1 MAINEETVKHVAKL
15 AKLEFKDD
23 EIHDFTKEMDDI
35 IEMVEKLENLD
46 TKGVHGTYH
55 GNTNESVVRED
66 KAEKGMDRN
75 ELFKNVKSEKD
86 GFIEVPAILDN
97 GESGA

>member
-15 AKLEFKDD
+15 AKLKFEED
-23 EIHDFTKEMDDI
+23 EIHDFTEEMDQI

-46 TKGVHGTYH
+46 TEGIEGTYH
-55 GNTNESVVRED
+55 GNQNTSVLRKDEAEEGTNRE
-66 KAEKGMDRN
+66 
-75 ELFKNVKSEKD
+75 ELFKNVKSEKN
-86 GFIEVPAILDN
+86 GSIEVPAILDN

>member
-1 MAINEETVKHVAKL
+1 MAINEDTVKHVAKL
-15 AKLEFKDD
+15 AKLKFEED

-35 IEMVEKLENLD
+35 IEMVEKLENLN
-46 TKGVHGTYH
+46 TEGVEGTYH
-55 GNTNESVVRED
+55 GNENSSVLRKDE
-66 KAEKGMDRN
+66 AEKGMDRN
-75 ELFKNVKSEKD
+75 ELFQNVKSEKD

>member
-1 MAINEETVKHVAKL
+1 MAINEDTVKYVAKL
-15 AKLEFKDD
+15 SKLKFEEN

-46 TKGVHGTYH
+46 TEGVEGTYH
-55 GNTNESVVRED
+55 GNEKTSVLRKDESEQGTNRED
-66 KAEKGMDRN
+66 
-75 ELFKNVKSEKD
+75 LFKNVKSEKD
-86 GFIEVPAILDN
+86 GYIEVPAILDN

>member
-15 AKLEFKDD
+15 AKLKFEED
-23 EIHDFTKEMDDI
+23 EIHDFTDEMDQI

-46 TKGVHGTYH
+46 TEGVEGTYH
-55 GNTNESVVRED
+55 GNQNVSVLRKD
-66 KAEKGMDRN
+66 KAEEGTNRD